1 MIKKRINTDLFL
13 SLAIKRNGTAY
24 NVIKWY
30 LLVLYTLSGSTI
42 TIANSKK

>member
-1 MIKKRINTDLFL
+1 MIKKRNDP
-13 SLAIKRNGTAY
+13 AY

-30 LLVLYTLSGSTI
+30 LLVPYTLSGSTI